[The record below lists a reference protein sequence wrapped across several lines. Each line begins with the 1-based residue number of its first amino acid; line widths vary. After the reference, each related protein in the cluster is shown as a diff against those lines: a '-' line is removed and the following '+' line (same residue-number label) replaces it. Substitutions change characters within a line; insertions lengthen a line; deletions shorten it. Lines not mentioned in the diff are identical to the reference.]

1 MHLNPYALRVIRE
14 RSGLSLSE
22 LARLADISQPHLSN
36 LERGRR
42 RASPATV
49 RRLAAALKVPVPALL
64 ADPVP
69 DAPAEASG
77 DGEAGPR
84 LGADPRGGWRAPL
97 LVVVDDDDGPPAVGP
112 EERVAGGA

>member
-22 LARLADISQPHLSN
+22 LARRADISQPHLSN

-49 RRLAAALKVPVPALL
+49 RALAAALKVPVPALL
-64 ADPVP
+64 ADP
-69 DAPAEASG
+69 DDGAAPSAG
-77 DGEAGPR
+77 IDAGPR
-84 LGADPRGGWRAPL
+84 LGADPRGGWPAPR
-97 LVVVDDDDGPPAVGP
+97 LVVVDDADGAEPDHGD
-112 EERVAGGA
+112 RVAGGA